1 MNTSTIEKTSTEP
14 KAAGNQP
21 KTSDSKAHAGPVAKL
36 LAQVTSMAQEYADYK
51 VSKCDWRKISI

>member
-1 MNTSTIEKTSTEP
+1 MNTNTLDKTSPEP
-14 KAAGNQP
+14 VAAGNRP
-21 KTSDSKAHAGPVAKL
+21 ATPDNKAHAGPVARL